1 MSFRRS
7 PDTSSNNVDPELQR
21 FVEVESQ
28 KARFH
33 ANVHQF
39 TGICINL
46 IMLLLFLLPRSLLG

>member
-39 TGICINL
+39 TGISINL
-46 IMLLLFLLPRSLLG
+46 IMLLLILLPRSLLG